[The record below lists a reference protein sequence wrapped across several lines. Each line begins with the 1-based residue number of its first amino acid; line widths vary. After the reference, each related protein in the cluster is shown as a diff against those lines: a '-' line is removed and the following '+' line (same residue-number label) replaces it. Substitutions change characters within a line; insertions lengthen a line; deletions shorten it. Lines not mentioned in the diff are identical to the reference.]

1 MSGFLL
7 RRALSALGVLFAV
20 ALLVFVLARL
30 APGGPF
36 DEERELPK
44 DVRAALEARW
54 HLNESLPRQF
64 GWFLAGAVRG
74 DLGPSMRQLDWSVGE
89 IVRSAF
95 PVSAAPAALAMAWG
109 VPVGLW
115 IGARAAGRPGG
126 PADAAATG
134 ASLAGVALPTF
145 VVAPL
150 IAMIFAFG
158 LGWFPPGGW
167 GTLAQAILPGV
178 ALGLP
183 VCAVVARLARSAT
196 REQLTRD
203 YCRTARAKGVP
214 EPVIVTRHAL
224 RNGILPVLNYLGP
237 AAASALTGS
246 FVVEKVFA
254 LLVVLNAAVDVA
266 CAALDPRL
274 REGV

>member
-1 MSGFLL
+1 
-7 RRALSALGVLFAV
+7 
-20 ALLVFVLARL
+20 
-30 APGGPF
+30 
-36 DEERELPK
+36 
-44 DVRAALEARW
+44 
-54 HLNESLPRQF
+54 
-64 GWFLAGAVRG
+64 
-74 DLGPSMRQLDWSVGE
+74 
-89 IVRSAF
+89 
-95 PVSAAPAALAMAWG
+95 
-109 VPVGLW
+109 
-115 IGARAAGRPGG
+115 

-214 EPVIVTRHAL
+214 ESVIVTRHAL

-254 LLVVLNAAVDVA
+254 IPGLGSHFVNAAMGRDLTLLMGVVLVYSALLVVLNAAVDVA